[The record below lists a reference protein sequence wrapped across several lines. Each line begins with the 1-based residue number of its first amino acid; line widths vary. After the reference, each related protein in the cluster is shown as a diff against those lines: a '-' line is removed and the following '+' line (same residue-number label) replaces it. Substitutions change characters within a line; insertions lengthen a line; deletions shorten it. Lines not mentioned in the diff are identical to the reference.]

1 MGGYDA
7 AVKVILDRCRDT
19 ALSYFLGLSVEESEI
34 MELPQETV
42 TVRRADFPIRVTTVD
57 HEELIVVLEVQTRW
71 SWDVPLRL
79 LEYEVRYRR
88 RYRMG
93 AMGAV
98 LLLAPSERCVDHF
111 QDGGIHYRFVL
122 VRLWELDASEA
133 VRTGLPCIMPFV
145 PLMKDGPTFAEE
157 AERRISESNLNRQAK
172 GDLLTGMT
180 ILSGLVSEEI
190 PRLILRRR
198 REIMMESAGYEI
210 IKKEGFDEGLQAG
223 IEQGKVQE
231 AQEAVLDNLEAR
243 FGAVPMDLVRRIYGT
258 SDLQHLK
265 ELRRQSATVPTLQ
278 AFMEVVEEK
287 PRGRRRK
294 R

>member
-1 MGGYDA
+1 M
-7 AVKVILDRCRDT
+7 
-19 ALSYFLGLSVEESEI
+19 EESEI

-57 HEELIVVLEVQTRW
+57 HEEMIVVLEVQTRW

-98 LLLAPSERCVDHF
+98 LLLTPCERCVDHF
-111 QDGGIHYRFVL
+111 RDGGIDYRFIL

-133 VRTGLPCIMPFV
+133 VRTGLPCLMPFV
-145 PLMKDGPTFAEE
+145 PLMKDGASFAEE
-157 AERRISESNLNRQAK
+157 AERRISESDLNRQAK

-198 REIMMESAGYEI
+198 RDIMMESAGYEI

-278 AFMEVVEEK
+278 AFMEAVEEK
-287 PRGRRRK
+287 PRGKRRK